1 MATTLC
7 ALVVC
12 RPFALS
18 FHPRPEVLHGQSSS
32 LALVS
37 IVADAQH
44 PVFPGI
50 RTAHSEDRP
59 ALSAICLFRDG
70 FPSLLPSA
78 VRTLQCGR
86 LHPQRPQHRLEDSL
100 MANQQEIDA
109 SSQFL
114 AGVLTSVNQ
123 TGFFSRLYVEG
134 YPLMPCRKFK
144 GIVIVAFRW
153 RSR

>member
-18 FHPRPEVLHGQSSS
+18 FHPRPEVPHGQSSS
-32 LALVS
+32 PTLAS

-44 PVFPGI
+44 PVFHEIPI
-50 RTAHSEDRP
+50 ARSEDRA
-59 ALSAICLFRDG
+59 ALLAICLFRDG

-78 VRTLQCGR
+78 VRTLRCGR
-86 LHPQRPQHRLEDSL
+86 LHPQRPQHRLADSV
-100 MANQQEIDA
+100 MTNQQEIDA

-123 TGFFSRLYVEG
+123 TGFFSRLCVEG
-134 YPLMPCRKFK
+134 YPLMPCRKFT
-144 GIVIVAFRW
+144 AL
-153 RSR
+153 